1 MASIFKNEP
10 MTYRVD
16 SSWMSGRGT
25 TATKLKRAGYLSA
38 TPVYGPVYQKKWQRS
53 SKTKPT
59 RDIIGY
65 DAQIMTKVEYTQ
77 PQPQVQPQVQQIAKE
92 APKVETPGTGA
103 NRGAVG
109 SLGTASGAGVAGS
122 AQAGLVGSVNT
133 EVQNDD
139 MLLPYQKV

>member
-1 MASIFKNEP
+1 MASTFKMEP

-16 SSWMSGRGT
+16 TSWMRGRGT
-25 TATKLKRAGYLSA
+25 TETKLKRAGYLSA
-38 TPVYGPVYQKKWQRS
+38 TPVYGQVKNTNTRTAR
-53 SKTKPT
+53 KTPFKNE
-59 RDIIGY
+59 IIGY
-65 DAQIMTKVEYTQ
+65 DASIMTNVEY
-77 PQPQVQPQVQQIAKE
+77 VQPTAATVTT
-92 APKVETPGTGA
+92 APKETPGKGA

-139 MLLPYQKV
+139 ELLPYQKV